1 MAKFNPL
8 KLSKEER
15 DSLISRFCQA
25 LASIKSPIEAAEFL
39 QDLISAQEAEM
50 LAKRLKIAEML
61 IDGLKYSQIQETLK
75 VCPTTIARVGEWLR
89 YSSGGYRLIISRI
102 KENDDFKNFPER
114 KTPLRELKR
123 KYPMYYWPQ
132 IVLEEVIKTAKKEQR
147 EKLRRVIL
155 KMDKKSA
162 LFKQIDAAFK
172 TRIKN

>member
-1 MAKFNPL
+1 MAKFNAL

-25 LASIKSPIEAAEFL
+25 LASIKSSIEAAEFV
-39 QDLISAQEAEM
+39 QDLISTQEAEM

-61 IDGLKYSQIQETLK
+61 IDGSKYSEIQQALK

-102 KENDDFKNFPER
+102 KEDEDFKNLPEQ

-132 IVLEEVIKTAKKEQR
+132 IVLEEVIKTAKKEQK
-147 EKLRRVIL
+147 EKLRRIIS

-162 LFKQIDAAFK
+162 LYRQINAAFK
-172 TRIKN
+172 TGIKN